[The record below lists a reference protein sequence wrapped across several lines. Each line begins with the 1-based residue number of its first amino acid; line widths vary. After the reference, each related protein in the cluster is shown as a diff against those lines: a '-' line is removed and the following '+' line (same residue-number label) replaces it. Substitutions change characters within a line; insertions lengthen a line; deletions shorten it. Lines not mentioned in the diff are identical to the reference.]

1 MAVHAIALLVQE
13 LTSSCASYRSSVDA
27 TVKQYKLYLSK
38 RLEEDRGVKAAQVEA
53 NQIPNPYPIL

>member
-1 MAVHAIALLVQE
+1 M
-13 LTSSCASYRSSVDA
+13 DA

-53 NQIPNPYPIL
+53 NQIPNPYPIS